1 MSDLFETIAIIVIH
15 TPLWVWP
22 LYALLI
28 FLGFQRTRDRTLPL
42 WRELILP
49 VVVTILAVLNI
60 VAAGPSSLPA
70 AVLGLAIG
78 GAAAWRLERPD
89 ATRRLPD
96 GSIWLRGEW
105 WSLVQIVL
113 VLVFRYATSI
123 VSAMAPAL
131 NADMT
136 WHLGTVFTSALLS
149 ALFLGRTA
157 ARLRV
162 YFSTSRATGVDL
174 GKDELP
180 VA

>member
-1 MSDLFETIAIIVIH
+1 MASVNRVYVA
-15 TPLWVWP
+15 
-22 LYALLI
+22 
-28 FLGFQRTRDRTLPL
+28 R
-42 WRELILP
+42 
-49 VVVTILAVLNI
+49 LARML
-60 VAAGPSSLPA
+60 
-70 AVLGLAIG
+70 VLGPMGENFGRIRDVNVAS
-78 GAAAWRLERPD
+78 
-89 ATRRLPD
+89 D

-131 NADMT
+131 NADVT

-162 YFSTSRATGVDL
+162 YFSPSRQIGVHL

-180 VA
+180 VG